1 MGELPAPCAAAMQHR
16 LSTAVFCQP
25 EHARIRR
32 CPAQH
37 RYPCPSLSDLDM
49 EGSVFS
55 SCEFVPMQTAS
66 AMCRR
71 LIPNHAA
78 HRRRGVPAAA
88 VYTQPGL
95 IVENLVSELVPVW
108 DQYDPFHGFRAA
120 PSGNTGALLPGPAY
134 SLTWQQAGRAPAPGG
149 VPFYVLRSTC
159 CTHHARVRYGSFSV
173 TRILCFIPSEPQG
186 SSSSGD

>member
-1 MGELPAPCAAAMQHR
+1 MGELPAPCAAAMEHR

-120 PSGNTGALLPGPAY
+120 PSGNTGALLPGPAPY
-134 SLTWQQAGRAPAPGG
+134 WPRKEHRATHAG
-149 VPFYVLRSTC
+149 S
-159 CTHHARVRYGSFSV
+159 
-173 TRILCFIPSEPQG
+173 IP
-186 SSSSGD
+186 